1 MIRSHALKVE
11 DDELLRLLEHDV
23 QFFEDDL
30 DDGIEEMKEAYEK
43 KLLQQEIS
51 FQKMIKDKD
60 FSITVLKGNIA
71 DLEEAAEQL
80 KERRMTDKIGPLQS
94 KLEKAEKMIEEMEGE
109 LQSSQEENRRFRS
122 EHNTLLVQVD
132 NLKDVL
138 QQKLAELESQ
148 AVELTTAVAQRQHLL
163 EQVEQ
168 LQSELVS
175 CRTQLASE
183 RRRVEEEKKKREMQ
197 EMQLARAKQ
206 ERAARLVRQSLK
218 DQAQSVL
225 PDDRLERAQREL
237 SELKEEFTKKE
248 ELLKEVQL
256 EVSQLRTTAEAAEAA
271 QKAQELHQAE
281 LKSNAAAAEAEVN
294 QRFLELQKQLETSR
308 AQENQLAQRLQ
319 GSQDRLGEAQAQ
331 VEQLRRDLEQLQSQ
345 LEKEQTEKAQT
356 QAEGK
361 VDAEDLRKALE
372 KLEAERAVGEK
383 ADKAKTHERHEP
395 PKAVEKQLPSLSE
408 NFGSQEAR
416 EATSFFSDEKL
427 LTDQSQQTD
436 PGEQLEDPQS
446 NPLEQELALLRGDK
460 AQLQQTIK
468 ALQEELRL
476 ATETDGQGGQGGQGG
491 QPQAAASRHA
501 SRTRSS
507 QLAARESPC
516 EFHSDE
522 PKDLKDE
529 IAGMFDYPRVLTMG
543 GGWLSGVSKK
553 HKVKQLLGATQPASP
568 SPRGRSPDFEK
579 HMPAELVATRMPS
592 PSPCRSS
599 SPSPMVPRTAK
610 AKRSTVCR
618 SPPRHECAECDSGRQ
633 QRTAR
638 APVTQPAVVQGPP
651 VQEWDKA
658 GHPLGVDCGWSE
670 PPNNATDG
678 DASKANLA
686 NIDMATAAQIHQ
698 RVDSKSGTL
707 APRRAGR
714 DAETLRRTF
723 SGHSSIS
730 ETVPTSRAFPRPRSA
745 ALLPGFRGRGNV
757 RRLRPCSATGL

>member
-11 DDELLRLLEHDV
+11 DDELLRLLEHNV

-30 DDGIEEMKEAYEK
+30 DDSIEDVKEAYEK

-80 KERRMTDKIGPLQS
+80 KERRMTDKIGPMQS

-122 EHNTLLVQVD
+122 EHNTLLMQLD

-148 AVELTTAVAQRQHLL
+148 AVELTAAVAQRQHLL

-168 LQSELVS
+168 LQSELAA

-183 RRRVEEEKKKREMQ
+183 RRRAEEEQKKREMQ

-206 ERAARLVRQSLK
+206 ERAARLVKQSLK

-256 EVSQLRTTAEAAEAA
+256 EVSQLRATSEAAEAA
-271 QKAQELHQAE
+271 QKAEELRQAE
-281 LKSNAAAAEAEVN
+281 LKSSAAAAEAAVN
-294 QRFLELQKQLETSR
+294 QRISEVQKQLETSR
-308 AQENQLAQRLQ
+308 AQENRLAQRLQ
-319 GSQDRLGEAQAQ
+319 ESQERLREAQAQ
-331 VEQLRRDLEQLQSQ
+331 VEQLRSDLEQLQSQ
-345 LEKEQTEKAQT
+345 LEKEQTEKAQA

-372 KLEAERAVGEK
+372 KLEAERAAGET

-416 EATSFFSDEKL
+416 EATSFLSDEKL

-436 PGEQLEDPQS
+436 PGEQLEEPQP

-476 ATETDGQGGQGGQGG
+476 ATETDGQGQGSQGG

-501 SRTRSS
+501 SRTRPSG
-507 QLAARESPC
+507 QPADRESPC
-516 EFHSDE
+516 EFYGE

-529 IAGMFDYPRVLTMG
+529 ISGMFDYPRVLTMG

-599 SPSPMVPRTAK
+599 SPTPMVPRTAK

-638 APVTQPAVVQGPP
+638 APVTQPVAQGLP

-658 GHPLGVDCGWSE
+658 GHPLGIDCGWSE
-670 PPNNATDG
+670 PPNDLTDG
-678 DASKANLA
+678 ASKANLA

-698 RVDSKSGTL
+698 RVDSKSGTV

-714 DAETLRRTF
+714 DGETLRRTF

-730 ETVPTSRAFPRPRSA
+730 ETVPTSRVFPRPRSA